1 MKSKPLQKKLLK
13 IRAELELCRRKAV
26 TFSEEA
32 VINSVI
38 YAVGNALDIL
48 NGRKSLLQGLNGKEN
63 GEEDAT

>member
-1 MKSKPLQKKLLK
+1 MKNLKTDLTAMRIKLQLHRKKV
-13 IRAELELCRRKAV
+13 C

-48 NGRKSLLQGLNGKEN
+48 NGKRNLLQGLNGDDTNDK
-63 GEEDAT
+63 